1 METNGGFSEY
11 YLFVKKVTCSRESGD
26 LSVTGLLQLKSN
38 NDTNPIDD
46 LSRDKRPDPKSN
58 LDQVHPG
65 QPLGVAK
72 HHIYTHA
79 RHALGGHETVKA
91 LYQKLDLS
99 APLEKRILGFLG
111 NFGSGKTEVAV
122 NFAMQLGL
130 ASKIEGSG
138 VEGPVRI
145 IDLDIINPYFRSREA
160 AEPLSDAGVEVV
172 MPGGDK
178 FWADLPIIIPEV
190 KGLIKRT
197 DGKLILDVGGDD
209 LGARVLSH
217 LKQDFPLD
225 NTTLMMVVNANRP
238 FTSDLHGARRVLS
251 ELEDAAGL
259 KFGGLVSNTHLM
271 DETSP
276 DEIRRG
282 YEFTRKVSE
291 ETGLPVLMVAAEP
304 RLIEDGSD
312 AGIRP
317 GEFDCLLLPLYRFML
332 PPWKRGSIRSG

>member
-1 METNGGFSEY
+1 MNLNEDKN
-11 YLFVKKVTCSRESGD
+11 
-26 LSVTGLLQLKSN
+26 SV
-38 NDTNPIDD
+38 DD
-46 LSRDKRPDPKSN
+46 ESRDSRPDPRSN
-58 LDQVHPG
+58 QKEVHPG

-72 HHIYTHA
+72 YHIYTHA
-79 RHALGGHETVKA
+79 RHALGGHESVKA
-91 LYQKLDLS
+91 IYQKLELLG
-99 APLEKRILGFLG
+99 PLQKRILGFLG

-130 ASKIEGSG
+130 AANIENNG
-138 VEGPVRI
+138 VEGPIRI

-160 AEPLSDAGVEVV
+160 AEPLTEAGVEVV
-172 MPGGDK
+172 MPTGDK
-178 FWADLPIIIPEV
+178 FWADLPIILPEV

-217 LKQDFPLD
+217 LNQDFPLE

-238 FTSDLHGARRVLS
+238 FTSDLAGARKVLS

-282 YEFTRKVSE
+282 YEFTKKVSA
-291 ETGLPVLMVAAEP
+291 ETGLPVLMVTAEP
-304 RLIEDGSD
+304 RLIDNGTNS
-312 AGIRP
+312 GIRTE
-317 GEFDCLLLPLYRFML
+317 EFDCLLLPLYRFML
-332 PPWKRGSIRSG
+332 PPWRRDSIRSG